1 MKQLSEDLII
11 TECPRDAMQ
20 GIETFIPTPLKIEY
34 LNLLLQ
40 VGFHTI
46 DFGSFVSPKAIPQL
60 KDTAKVLNGLAL
72 DTTKSKLLSI
82 VANLRGAQE
91 ACVFQQIYYLGF
103 PLSLSEAFQQRNTN
117 KSIAE
122 AYPLISEIQ
131 NLCMQH
137 GKALVVYL
145 SMGFGNPYGD
155 PYEFD
160 YILNA
165 IGKLREMGIQHILPS
180 DTIGVGTPESIKKLF
195 EFIIPN
201 FPDIAFGAHLHTH
214 PNNGI
219 EKLEA
224 AYEAGCRRF
233 DTSIKGIGGCPM
245 ATDELVG
252 NIATERLLS
261 FASKHRLTHALDMEK
276 FSAAFQK
283 ADHLFSQYH

>member
-20 GIETFIPTPLKIEY
+20 GIEIFIPTPLKIEY

-60 KDTAKVLNGLAL
+60 KDTVEVLNGLAL
-72 DTTKSKLLSI
+72 DNTKSKLLSI

-155 PYEFD
+155 PYESD

-195 EFIIPN
+195 KFIIPN

-261 FASKHRLTHALDMEK
+261 FASKHRLTHTLDMEK